1 MARDVR
7 GSNERKLGV
16 AYWKNETGAGHRGAA
31 KGKNALVWRM
41 NSIRACAKEIV
52 EKTIVST

>member
-31 KGKNALVWRM
+31 KGKKRFSMEN
-41 NSIRACAKEIV
+41 E
-52 EKTIVST
+52 